1 MNKNIPLYYNEDGTK
16 FGVLVSYG
24 FGSGWSTYE
33 GRELAYDRRV
43 IEFWM
48 AHKDDKSW
56 MDTVCIYPYVGF
68 ESVAHAE
75 TRDFFVNEL
84 GLDECPYMGGFADC
98 VLEWVPVGAR
108 FRINEYDG
116 AESLEIENEGS
127 WW

>member
-1 MNKNIPLYYNEDGTK
+1 MNKNIPLYYNEDKTA

-24 FGSGWSTYE
+24 YGSGFSTWE
-33 GRELAYDRRV
+33 KRELAYDCRV

-48 AHKDDKSW
+48 AHQNNKPW
-56 MDTVCIYPYVGF
+56 MDTVSVYPYKGF

-75 TRDFFVNEL
+75 AREFFVNEL
-84 GLDECPYMGGFADC
+84 GLDDCPYMGGFSDC

-116 AESLEIENEGS
+116 AESLEIENEDS

>member
-1 MNKNIPLYYNEDGTK
+1 MNKTIPLYYNEDKTK
-16 FGVLVSYG
+16 FGVLVSYRYGTG
-24 FGSGWSTYE
+24 FSTWSE
-33 GRELAYDRRV
+33 REIAYDRRV

-48 AHKDDKSW
+48 AHQNNKPW
-56 MDTVCIYPYVGF
+56 MDTVAIYPYDGF

-75 TRDFFVNEL
+75 AREFFVDEL
-84 GLDECPYMGGFADC
+84 GLDDCPDMGGFPNC

-116 AESLEIENEGS
+116 AESLEIEDEED